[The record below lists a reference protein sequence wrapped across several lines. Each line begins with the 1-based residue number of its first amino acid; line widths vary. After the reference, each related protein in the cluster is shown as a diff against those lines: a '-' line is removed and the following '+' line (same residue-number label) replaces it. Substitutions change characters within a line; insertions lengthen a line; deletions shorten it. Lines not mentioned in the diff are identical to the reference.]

1 MLNTIYQVLPS
12 LKGKDNDNNNH
23 QHLIFTLWLGE
34 CETVFALLD
43 LILNTTT
50 QQSHHYH

>member
-1 MLNTIYQVLPS
+1 MLNTICQVLSS
-12 LKGKDNDNNNH
+12 LKDKDNDNNNH

-43 LILNTTT
+43 LILTTT